1 MNRMSDWIDQY
12 RMRLAEKMS
21 CSRFIFLNQS
31 DFPFIMSYLDLTD
44 NQLNPNGHWS
54 QPIEKPCPPLAS
66 ELALFDQNGY
76 DLTDLEQLYA
86 EANLTPAHA
95 HREHRHAVKA
105 PWFTQPNRVEGAVL
119 NHSLLFERK
128 GYSGNALEQLE
139 QWAQLNPLVYKIIK
153 MRPKWGLD
161 FSMDYADRA
170 GNVFEVLHWEY
181 DGFDYDEVAERKQQL
196 EAKFAATD
204 WDDAAAC
211 ILKLK
216 DQWHHLDFFA
226 QSDWKCNYF
235 GIVKERFKMVIWE

>member
-1 MNRMSDWIDQY
+1 M
-12 RMRLAEKMS
+12 
-21 CSRFIFLNQS
+21 C
-31 DFPFIMSYLDLTD
+31 YLDLTN
-44 NQLNPNGHWS
+44 NQLNPQGYWN
-54 QPIEKPCPPLAS
+54 QPLESLDSPTAH

-76 DLTDLEQLYA
+76 DLTDLEQRYA
-86 EANLTPAHA
+86 IMNLTPAKA
-95 HREHRHAVKA
+95 HREHRRALKA
-105 PWFTQPNRVEGAVL
+105 PWFTQPERMEGAVL

-128 GYSGNALEQLE
+128 GYSGEALEQLE
-139 QWAQLNPLVYKIIK
+139 RWAQTNPLVYKIIK

-161 FSMDYADRA
+161 FSMDYVDRA

-181 DGFDYDEVAERKQQL
+181 DGFDFDEVAVRKQQL

-204 WDDAAAC
+204 WDDAAAS
-211 ILKLK
+211 ILKRK

>member
-1 MNRMSDWIDQY
+1 MNYI
-12 RMRLAEKMS
+12 
-21 CSRFIFLNQS
+21 
-31 DFPFIMSYLDLTD
+31 DLTD
-44 NQLNPNGHWS
+44 HQLTSNGYWDRS
-54 QPIEKPCPPLAS
+54 LESLDPPTAH

-76 DLTDLEQLYA
+76 DLTSLEQRYA
-86 EANLTPAHA
+86 EVNCTPAKA
-95 HREHRHAVKA
+95 HREHRRALKL
-105 PWFTQPNRVEGAVL
+105 PWFTQPERVEGAVL

-128 GYSGNALEQLE
+128 GYSGEALEQLE
-139 QWAQLNPLVYKIIK
+139 RWAQANPLVYKIIR

-161 FSMDYADRA
+161 FSMDYVDRA

-181 DGFDYDEVAERKQQL
+181 DGFDFEEVETRKQQL
-196 EAKFAATD
+196 EPKLAAID
-204 WDDAAAC
+204 WDDAAAS